1 MSVSEVKLSSVMLF
15 VVVFSVSVFVVP
27 ITRGAISRNLSVCL
41 DNMAVLCLCY
51 VRDITV
57 PHYENTKSVTNAL
70 TMTPSFNNAKCRE
83 QCCLI

>member
-15 VVVFSVSVFVVP
+15 VVAFSTSVFVVP
-27 ITRGAISRNLSVCL
+27 IMRGEISGNLLVCL

-51 VRDITV
+51 VKDIAV
-57 PHYENTKSVTNAL
+57 PHYENTKSVTNTL
-70 TMTPSFNNAKCRE
+70 TMIPSFNNAKCRK

>member
-15 VVVFSVSVFVVP
+15 VVVFSASVFVVP

-70 TMTPSFNNAKCRE
+70 TMTPFNNAKCLE
-83 QCCLI
+83 QCCFI